1 MRAYSL
7 MELRREPELLKTAK
21 QYVFDRLSDGRFH
34 PKIAKTF
41 SLAQSV
47 EAVPISRIQPAGR
60 ENSNYGLIWLNFRA
74 PGFVWYF

>member
-34 PKIAKTF
+34 PKIAKT
-41 SLAQSV
+41 
-47 EAVPISRIQPAGR
+47 ISRIQPAGR